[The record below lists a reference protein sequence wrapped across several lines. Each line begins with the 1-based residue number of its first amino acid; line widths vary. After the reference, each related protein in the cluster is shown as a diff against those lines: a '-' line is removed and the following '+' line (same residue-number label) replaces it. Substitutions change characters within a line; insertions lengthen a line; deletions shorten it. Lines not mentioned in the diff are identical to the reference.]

1 MRQDYVRLQILA
13 KKINKKSI
21 DEEGLESCK
30 ILYYKY
36 LVRYYVHEK
45 DLLNAC
51 KSYQTIY
58 DSLHKAASDDA
69 LIQALDASG
78 ADRKSSFA
86 NFVIY
91 LLVST
96 YSNEKVDLL
105 NKVESNYAREL
116 EHEPLIAKLV
126 RKMLTFELMPMDES
140 EIESQMGTYE
150 PFQDATKN
158 SKQHMRDLIRQLI
171 QHNLRVIEKYYSR
184 IRLQRLAALVGVSLQ
199 RAEQEICDMVVN
211 KRVLAKINRLEGI
224 VVFNHQK

>member
-1 MRQDYVRLQILA
+1 MA

-21 DEEGLESCK
+21 NEEGLESCK

-58 DSLHKAASDDA
+58 DALHAATSDAA
-69 LIQALDASG
+69 LIEALDASG
-78 ADRKSSFA
+78 ADRKNSFA

-126 RKMLTFELMPMDES
+126 RKMLTFELMPMDEA
-140 EIESQMGTYE
+140 EIESQMANYE
-150 PFQDATKN
+150 PF
-158 SKQHMRDLIRQLI
+158 
-171 QHNLRVIEKYYSR
+171 
-184 IRLQRLAALVGVSLQ
+184 
-199 RAEQEICDMVVN
+199 
-211 KRVLAKINRLEGI
+211 
-224 VVFNHQK
+224 